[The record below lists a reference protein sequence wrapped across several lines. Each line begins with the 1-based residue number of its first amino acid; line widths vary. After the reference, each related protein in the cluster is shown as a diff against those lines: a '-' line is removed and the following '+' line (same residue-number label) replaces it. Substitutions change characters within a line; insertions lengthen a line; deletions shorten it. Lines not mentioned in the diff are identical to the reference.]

1 MYKNIEWKQKH
12 FWAIL
17 PFNLHTFFLVL
28 RILYVCAHALNAI
41 LAEAPLRE
49 AIYNNT
55 ELGGAWC
62 YSICVVSHAGEV
74 KFNQV
79 TLIPRKEFQNKSCN
93 LLYTFGAHLQTYMP
107 S

>member
-1 MYKNIEWKQKH
+1 MYSTK
-12 FWAIL
+12 IL
-17 PFNLHTFFLVL
+17 SGNKGICGPFCPSSCA
-28 RILYVCAHALNAI
+28 RILCNEKKNEHALNAI
-41 LAEAPLRE
+41 LAEAPLCE
-49 AIYNNT
+49 AIIYNNT
-55 ELGGAWC
+55 ELGGA
-62 YSICVVSHAGEV
+62 ICVVSHAGEV